1 MVPSDHVGMTTYETS
16 VGGDSRVDIIRI
28 LVLVEAAIASVMV
41 IEALAA
47 IAFSGPAAAPLVLAA
62 VIAAAGTLW
71 LVQGIGR
78 RSKRARKFAI
88 WLQVGILIVAA
99 LDLLLAILLAQRS
112 LELVPTLTRV
122 VLPLTVFRL
131 LRKPDVRAEFG
142 ARQSRRTRKRSAEV
156 SS

>member
-16 VGGDSRVDIIRI
+16 VWGDSRVDIIRI

-78 RSKRARKFAI
+78 R
-88 WLQVGILIVAA
+88 
-99 LDLLLAILLAQRS
+99 
-112 LELVPTLTRV
+112 
-122 VLPLTVFRL
+122 
-131 LRKPDVRAEFG
+131 
-142 ARQSRRTRKRSAEV
+142 
-156 SS
+156 

>member
-1 MVPSDHVGMTTYETS
+1 MVPSDHVRMTTYETPIW
-16 VGGDSRVDIIRI
+16 GDSRVDIIRI
-28 LVLVEAAIASVMV
+28 LVLIEAAIASVMA

-47 IAFSGPAAAPLVLAA
+47 IAFSGPAAAPLVVAAVLAA
-62 VIAAAGTLW
+62 AATLW
-71 LVQGIGR
+71 LVRGIGR
-78 RSKRARKFAI
+78 RSKRARKVAI

-99 LDLLLAILLAQRS
+99 LDLLLAILLAQRG

-122 VLPLTVFRL
+122 VLPVTVFRL

-142 ARQSRRTRKRSAEV
+142 ARQSRRARKSTAEV